1 MEETNQPVE
10 APKKNNSCLIIGLIM
25 AGVLLILVVGG
36 YFGLAWVLRNAEN
49 RANNLISTTA
59 VANEP
64 VSSGKETSDS
74 AIVGTWKTDCLIP
87 DPNSP
92 WAEQHTFTFKSDGTA
107 NHKRST
113 GDSCAAIAQDND
125 DSFKYTIPSS
135 GKINLTYV
143 SSEGTMASAMNPVGQ
158 TIYDIYQISGST
170 LLLGHGFRGDNLS
183 YTGKAGVS
191 EADRIDSLNEFLV
204 YKKQ

>member
-1 MEETNQPVE
+1 MEESNQPPE
-10 APKKNNSCLIIGLIM
+10 APKKNTSCLVIGIIVAVALI
-25 AGVLLILVVGG
+25 ILVVGG
-36 YFGLAWVLRNAEN
+36 YFGLAWVLRTTEKESG
-49 RANNLISTTA
+49 NLASATA
-59 VANEP
+59 VSDKAT
-64 VSSGKETSDS
+64 GKETSDS

-107 NHKRST
+107 NHKRSS

-125 DSFKYTIPSS
+125 DNYKYTIPSA

-143 SSEGTMASAMNPVGQ
+143 SGEGTMADALGPAGQ
-158 TIYDIYQISGST
+158 VIYDIYQVSGGT
-170 LLLGHGFRGDNLS
+170 LYLGHGFRGDNLS
-183 YTGKAGVS
+183 YGENTGGS
-191 EADRIDSLNEFLV
+191 EAQRFDSPNTFLA